1 MKGAEMVHKQAQNK
15 WIPHTETYFK
25 RTLIGMEAMRT
36 GIMLSQNVI
45 QDWAEVKF
53 PGIHRMFY

>member
-1 MKGAEMVHKQAQNK
+1 MVHKQAQNK